1 MLIVYKNPLLEE
13 IIVKLSSNGNI
24 DALLLCGSTAS
35 GKQTKSSDHD
45 LVLIVKEK
53 PDKLLSLFT
62 YIAGVPADIFFYS
75 VNEVQGI
82 ISDKR
87 VKDGAETWLMHWL
100 EKGKIAFDHS
110 GKLTELQKM
119 VDTISTSL
127 DASAGAYVYKINYNL
142 VNNTRY
148 FESEDQL
155 YHAALEIRLMY
166 SIVEVLTGYF
176 SLRHIYWEGEKKAV
190 QYLKDHDQKYLSV
203 FERACR
209 AVTLKDRFTAYL
221 ELTELTFT
229 AEYPKWNKEVAVS
242 IEGDFGG
249 FWTDLLH

>member
-1 MLIVYKNPLLEE
+1 MISSLNDV
-13 IIVKLSSNGNI
+13 VSKLSSNGNV

-45 LVLIVKEK
+45 LVLVVKEK
-53 PDKLLSLFT
+53 PDKLLSFFT
-62 YIAGVPADIFFYS
+62 YIAGAPADIFFYS
-75 VNEVQGI
+75 ISEIQRI

-87 VKDGAETWLMHWL
+87 AKDGGETWLMHWL
-100 EKGKIAFDHS
+100 EEGKIAFDHS

-119 VDTISTSL
+119 MGTIFTSL

-142 VNNTRY
+142 VNNIRY

-176 SLRHIYWEGEKKAV
+176 SLRHIYWEGEKMAIR
-190 QYLKDHDQKYLSV
+190 YLKEHDPKYLSV
-203 FERACR
+203 FETACR
-209 AVTLKDRFTAYL
+209 ASNLKDRFLAYQ
-221 ELTELTFT
+221 ELVELTFT
-229 AEYPKWNKEVAVS
+229 AEYPKWDKEVAVS

-249 FWTDLLH
+249 FWSDLLNK